1 MLSTQ
6 QIADNIAI
14 YDKLQAEGK
23 GRKALEL
30 KWELEKDCINSFR
43 TLVDE
48 NKALATQLAEAKA
61 DYEAA
66 VEDMKIACTVG
77 EPCFICK
84 HGCNRGDQFPC
95 SVSDDWCKGEKWTYR
110 GRQGNG

>member
-23 GRKALEL
+23 GRQALEL

-43 TLVDE
+43 VLVDE
-48 NKALATQLAEAKA
+48 NKTLRNELCMKCGLYHKA
-61 DYEAA
+61 HEG
-66 VEDMKIACTVG
+66 AC
-77 EPCFICK
+77 
-84 HGCNRGDQFPC
+84 N
-95 SVSDDWCKGEKWTYR
+95 WCRWRVK
-110 GRQGNG
+110 